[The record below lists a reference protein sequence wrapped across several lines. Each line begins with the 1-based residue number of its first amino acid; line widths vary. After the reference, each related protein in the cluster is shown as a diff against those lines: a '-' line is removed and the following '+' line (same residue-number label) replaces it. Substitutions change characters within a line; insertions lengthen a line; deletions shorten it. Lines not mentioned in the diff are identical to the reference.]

1 LGSTPGKVT
10 IRAIQLGDAKFTGA
24 TSDVIFC
31 ISPATP
37 RLTEN
42 TTAVVASGGSLYQFF
57 VNNNPIGGQT
67 TNTTLIKDFG
77 GVYTVKNVTAD
88 GCFSAAS
95 NSISATVL
103 SNEPVIGQLVKVA
116 PNPVEDHVNLI
127 LPEGEKLIWMEILDN
142 TGKLLKKT
150 TKSTENIKAWSSGQ
164 YLLKV
169 KTNQEVYS
177 LKILK
182 K

>member
-1 LGSTPGKVT
+1 
-10 IRAIQLGDAKFTGA
+10 
-24 TSDVIFC
+24 
-31 ISPATP
+31 
-37 RLTEN
+37 
-42 TTAVVASGGSLYQFF
+42 
-57 VNNNPIGGQT
+57 
-67 TNTTLIKDFG
+67 
-77 GVYTVKNVTAD
+77 VKNVTAD

-103 SNEPVIGQLVKVA
+103 SNEPVKDQLVKVA

-127 LPEGEKLIWMEILDN
+127 LPEGEKLIWMEIMDN

-150 TKSTENIKAWSSGQ
+150 TKSTENIKAFSSGQ

-169 KTNQEVYS
+169 KTNREVYS